1 MSEADEHREHT
12 VNKGDSFDTTVE
24 RMAHGGVGIA
34 TAPDGRV
41 CFVAGGFPGDRVHV
55 TARKVKKNF
64 VETELERVVEAG
76 SLRVDSACPAAA
88 LGAGCC
94 DFAALDPGAEPG
106 IKVDVLS
113 LIHI

>member
-1 MSEADEHREHT
+1 MSEADERT
-12 VNKGDSFDTTVE
+12 VTKGDSFDTTVE

-64 VETELERVVEAG
+64 VEADLERVVEAG
-76 SLRVDSACPAAA
+76 SLRVDSACLAAA
-88 LGAGCC
+88 RGAG
-94 DFAALDPGAEPG
+94 
-106 IKVDVLS
+106 LS